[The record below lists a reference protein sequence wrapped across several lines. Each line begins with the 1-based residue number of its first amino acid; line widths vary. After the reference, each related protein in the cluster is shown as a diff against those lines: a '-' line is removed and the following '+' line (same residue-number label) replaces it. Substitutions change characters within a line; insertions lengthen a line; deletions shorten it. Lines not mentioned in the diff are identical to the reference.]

1 MSRVKLRD
9 QTKTNYNFLNPG
21 ELKRPVLNKNGDW
34 VEYKTFN
41 YDQDNKHTVK
51 EIDRDCQ

>member
-41 YDQDNKHTVK
+41 YDKDNKKTVK
-51 EIDRDCQ
+51 EIDRDC